1 MEQHPVPQQI
11 SSYEFRLV
19 GDMTLKQFGQVA
31 AGVLVAL
38 LLYASPLPGLL
49 KWPFIVLFGAG
60 GFLVAFLPFEER
72 PLHAW
77 LIAFLRAIYSPTQY
91 IWQRGGQK
99 PEVFGEKAMPQA
111 QQNAPDAPLSP
122 DSQRLSEYLASLSEA
137 QVISEQEESRFIERI
152 QNLFSSVLPAQP
164 AKTPLPPIGKLD
176 EIKAPAAV
184 EQVKAVPIQATS
196 WQVPESH
203 LQTPQPQTFPSY
215 TPPLPTSPFQ
225 RVKRE
230 AQEARFMPQVPMP
243 TIPTIPNVLVGMVS
257 DQTGKIVEGAIIEI
271 RDSQGNPVRAFRT
284 NKLGQFRI
292 VTPLTDDTYEVEV
305 EKNGLQFDIIKV
317 ELTGEIV
324 NPIEIKARG
333 TNSPN

>member
-60 GFLVAFLPFEER
+60 GFIIAFLPFEER
-72 PLHAW
+72 PLQAW
-77 LIAFLRAIYSPTQY
+77 IIAFLRAIYSPTQY

-99 PEVFGEKAMPQA
+99 PEVFGEKAMPSA
-111 QQNAPDAPLSP
+111 QQTAPAVAPLSP
-122 DSQRLSEYLASLSEA
+122 DSKRLSEYLASLSEA
-137 QVISEQEESRFIERI
+137 QVISEQEELRFIERI

-184 EQVKAVPIQATS
+184 GQVKVVPIQTTS
-196 WQVPESH
+196 WQVPEAT
-203 LQTPQPQTFPSY
+203 LQTSQTQTFPSY

-243 TIPTIPNVLVGMVS
+243 SIPTIPNVLVGMVS
-257 DQTGKIVEGAIIEI
+257 DQAGKIVEGAIIEI
-271 RDSQGNPVRAFRT
+271 RDRQGNPVRAFRT

-292 VTPLTDDTYEVEV
+292 VTPLPNDTYEVEI
-305 EKNGLQFDIIKV
+305 EKDGLQFDIIKV

-324 NPIEIKARG
+324 KPVEIKAK
-333 TNSPN
+333 PN